1 MRTSPHRAGARR
13 TAAPLASRRRRV
25 AARSTVAFLL
35 GVLAVL
41 GSLALGGPAQAHAEL
56 VTSSPANGQTFQ
68 RSPQRLRLQFTETV
82 SVAVDGIRL
91 FDAAGKA
98 IAVAGPG
105 HPPNDRTTVDVALP
119 EPLPDG
125 GYAVAWRVVS
135 ADSHPI
141 SGAYTFTVGLAPA
154 GANNGADGV
163 AGGSDDGSG
172 LAEPGAVAGGPP
184 PTAPVATESN
194 AATGYVVTRW
204 FGFAALAL
212 LVGAVFFLVNAWPAG
227 VGHPAARRLVA
238 AGWIASLGA
247 TIASAL
253 AYGPYLAGRPLR
265 QAFDGEL
272 VAAVAQ
278 TRLGVALGL
287 RVGLLLL
294 LVPTVLLLARRFTGA
309 TPPGRAAR
317 LALRGAV
324 LAGAAALAITWS
336 MAGHSATGD
345 LTALALGSD
354 VVHLVAMAVWLGGL
368 VMLGL
373 ALLPAR
379 DPAALR
385 AAVPAFS
392 RAAAVSVAALVVTG
406 LFQTWRQVRTLP
418 ALVETRFGLLLL
430 AKAVVVLVI
439 LGLAAAARSW
449 VRRHYA
455 APDAG
460 RKARRPGPD
469 PHQLYHFHRRVT
481 LEVGLAVAVLAI
493 SATLANTEP
502 AHVVYAA
509 ERRGGAT
516 VTAGPTGT
524 EVPSPEATASESA
537 VSESAA
543 NFPGTTPFDA
553 GDGPNGRG
561 LVLFDA
567 LPRRVGTTTVHVTVL
582 DSAARPMAVPEVTLA
597 LHLPAKELGP
607 LPVRLENAGPG
618 HYLGTASLPLA
629 GSWRAAVTIRVSE
642 IDQTTVRIPL
652 EVSTG

>member
-1 MRTSPHRAGARR
+1 MRTSPDRAGARR
-13 TAAPLASRRRRV
+13 TAGPLASRWRRV
-25 AARSTVAFLL
+25 TARPTGAFLL
-35 GVLAVL
+35 GLLAVL
-41 GSLALGGPAQAHAEL
+41 GSLVFSGPAQAHAEL

-68 RSPQRLRLQFTETV
+68 QSPQRLRLQFTEAV
-82 SVAVDGIRL
+82 SVAADGIRL
-91 FDAAGKA
+91 FDAAGKS
-98 IAVAGPG
+98 IAVGRPG
-105 HPPNDRTTVDVALP
+105 HPPYDRTTVDVALP
-119 EPLPDG
+119 EPLPEG

-141 SGAYTFTVGLAPA
+141 SGAYTFTVGPAPA
-154 GANNGADGV
+154 GATNGADGV
-163 AGGSDDGSG
+163 AGDPDDSSDDGSG

-184 PTAPVATESN
+184 LAAPAAAESN

-204 FGFAALAL
+204 LGFAALAL

-238 AGWIASLGA
+238 AGWIASLAA

-265 QAFDGEL
+265 QAFDGDL

-294 LVPTVLLLARRFTGA
+294 LVPALLLLARRFTGA
-309 TPPGRAAR
+309 TPPGRVAR

-368 VMLGL
+368 VMLVL

-392 RAAAVSVAALVVTG
+392 RGAAVSVAALVVTG

-418 ALVETRFGLLLL
+418 ALVETQFGLLLL

-455 APDAG
+455 APDAD
-460 RKARRPGPD
+460 RKARRPDPD
-469 PHQLYHFHRRVT
+469 PHQLYHFHRRIT

-509 ERRGGAT
+509 ERRGAAVTEPSAAQVAPARAAAT
-516 VTAGPTGT
+516 SGP
-524 EVPSPEATASESA
+524 
-537 VSESAA
+537 ESAA
-543 NFPGTTPFDA
+543 NFPGATPFDA
-553 GDGPNGRG
+553 GNGPNGRG

-582 DSAARPMAVPEVTLA
+582 DPAGRPMAVPEVTLA

-607 LPVRLENAGPG
+607 LPVRLQDAGPG

-629 GSWRAAVTIRVSE
+629 GSWRASVTVRVSE
-642 IDQTTVRIPL
+642 IDQTTVRVPL
-652 EVSTG
+652 EVATG